1 MHLVCCL
8 HGKST
13 VRTIVERIEQAGMPG
28 KADKRIMEKI
38 YIIED
43 DENIRNLLK
52 IALEGFGYG
61 SEGFE
66 TAEEG
71 LKRMKEEQPDL
82 AIFDWMLPGMD
93 GIAAI
98 KQVRQTDGLKDIPIM
113 LLTAKEKELDKV
125 IGLDCGADDYMVKPF
140 GVLELS
146 ARIRSLLRR
155 TRREASRDVLS
166 YQGISVNRK
175 TREVISSGHPCEL
188 TLKEFELLVYLLEN
202 QSRVVTRDEL
212 LNRIWGYEYDGETRT
227 LDMHIRTLRQK
238 LGDEGGC
245 CIKTVRGVGYR
256 VIKADA

>member
-1 MHLVCCL
+1 MD
-8 HGKST
+8 
-13 VRTIVERIEQAGMPG
+13 R
-28 KADKRIMEKI
+28 I

-52 IALEGFGYG
+52 IALEGFGYEA
-61 SEGFE
+61 EGFE

-71 LKRMKEEQPDL
+71 LARIEEAAPSL

-93 GIAAI
+93 GVTAI
-98 KQVRQTDGLKDIPIM
+98 RKIRQTDGLREFPIM

-125 IGLDCGADDYMVKPF
+125 VGLDCGADDYMVKPF

-155 TRREASRDVLS
+155 VKREEKKDVLS
-166 YQGISVNRK
+166 YEGIVVNKK
-175 TREVISSGHPCEL
+175 TREVTSESHLCEL

-212 LNRIWGYEYDGETRT
+212 LNQVWGYEYDGETRT

-238 LGDEGGC
+238 LGEKGSS
-245 CIKTVRGVGYR
+245 CIKTIRGVGYR
-256 VIKADA
+256 LVRQEG

>member
-1 MHLVCCL
+1 
-8 HGKST
+8 
-13 VRTIVERIEQAGMPG
+13 
-28 KADKRIMEKI
+28 MEKI

-52 IALEGFGYG
+52 IALEGFGFEA
-61 SEGFE
+61 EGFE

-71 LKRMKEEQPDL
+71 LERIRQECPSM

-93 GIAAI
+93 GVTAI
-98 KQVRQTDGLKDIPIM
+98 RQTRQTEGISGLPIM

-125 IGLDCGADDYMVKPF
+125 VGLDCGADDYMVKPF

-155 TRREASRDVLS
+155 VRREEKKDILS
-166 YQGISVNRK
+166 YQGISINKK
-175 TREVISSGHPCEL
+175 TREASSSGRVCEL
-188 TLKEFELLVYLLEN
+188 TLKEFELLCYLLEN
-202 QSRVVTRDEL
+202 QARVVTRDEL
-212 LNRIWGYEYDGETRT
+212 LNQIWGYEYDGETRT

-238 LGDEGGC
+238 LGEEGGS

-256 VIKADA
+256 LVRSETKEEDR

>member
-1 MHLVCCL
+1 MD
-8 HGKST
+8 
-13 VRTIVERIEQAGMPG
+13 R
-28 KADKRIMEKI
+28 I

-52 IALEGFGYG
+52 IALEGFGYEA
-61 SEGFE
+61 EGFE

-71 LKRMKEEQPDL
+71 LARIEEAAPSL

-93 GIAAI
+93 GVTAI
-98 KQVRQTDGLKDIPIM
+98 RKIRQTDGLRELPIM

-125 IGLDCGADDYMVKPF
+125 VGLDCGADDYMVKPF

-155 TRREASRDVLS
+155 VKREEKKDVLS
-166 YQGISVNRK
+166 YEGIVVNKK
-175 TREVISSGHPCEL
+175 TREVTSEGHLCEL

-212 LNRIWGYEYDGETRT
+212 LNQVWGYEYDGETRT

-238 LGDEGGC
+238 LGEKGSS
-245 CIKTVRGVGYR
+245 CIKTIRGVGYR
-256 VIKADA
+256 LVRQEG

>member
-1 MHLVCCL
+1 M
-8 HGKST
+8 
-13 VRTIVERIEQAGMPG
+13 ER
-28 KADKRIMEKI
+28 I

-43 DENIRNLLK
+43 DENIMNLLK
-52 IALEGFGYG
+52 IALEGFGYAA
-61 SEGFE
+61 EGFE

-71 LKRMKEEQPDL
+71 LARMREEKPDL
-82 AIFDWMLPGMD
+82 VIFDWMLPGMD
-93 GIAAI
+93 GTEAI
-98 KQVRQTDGLKDIPIM
+98 KEVRNTEQLKYVPIM

-188 TLKEFELLVYLLEN
+188 TLKE
-202 QSRVVTRDEL
+202 
-212 LNRIWGYEYDGETRT
+212 
-227 LDMHIRTLRQK
+227 
-238 LGDEGGC
+238 
-245 CIKTVRGVGYR
+245 
-256 VIKADA
+256 